1 MSSVTPNR
9 QTKIAID
16 VSTTNCLRQPFAFPR
31 DAQQMVPTYFAPDSA
46 LNSYWVVKHPYTVA
60 WTMELFGCDPAEAL
74 VNSVATAGYKI
85 VWQDSSNSFLAEN
98 WVAKE
103 TYKKP
108 TDLPGVTPSADLPS
122 TGNSVLI
129 QRVPATS
136 TFGKVLTA
144 PEPVSPPTPP
154 PPNLNPNPSY
164 TLVQIPVNPVM
175 TSKSTYEPNQSFILR
190 FHIPLGGAI
199 PDTVC
204 RLSFGGSVTTTPT
217 DRSGSVIGGRFDL
230 AIRGDGRA
238 ILFEFTSSG
247 WQERFEFRWGNPSQ
261 EAVNPNSVV
270 GYYGTIIIQPFA
282 NDKITF
288 RTRWQSLTAKSSGFI
303 HDYRGW
309 GGGIAVD
316 FGSQNDASAGPKI
329 GGAGVY
335 TYKNYPE
342 ITGIQKLDFS
352 TGPGNIIL
360 YCRDDNRGPVAVG
373 SMRYPESGQLLD
385 APFLVPGAVS
395 NADIFTVQGRT
406 WKLGG
411 TSITAQMYTQ
421 NGVALTSAGTNR
433 FYAVAGVNAYRVKI
447 TFNSS
452 SDRVQTPVLYSYQV
466 LLEGLFQSYVPATTY
481 LTTYIQATA
490 FSGPGTSVSEDSFQA
505 VIQDRHGELPNLYT
519 RTGQRAQLRIYNAT
533 TGAIRSILGEGY
545 VFRNTATPLGQDGG
559 YPAYGT
565 WKQYDLNV
573 NGQWERLT
581 RKRLKTHL
589 TLGED
594 PNAAS
599 NVLNIGG
606 NGKMPYFIEDAIGLL
621 LQCGGFAS
629 TQYITPPY
637 TFRLMAAD
645 PDLLTIPAGTQ
656 VSEALLHLIE
666 DWLNGYLIWDPTAG
680 ATGSWRII
688 RPPVYKVGTTA
699 MASFTE
705 AVGGAKLPMYTAE
718 GSSTAEMVHG
728 TFKRTPIKPAANV
741 LILRGSRG
749 VVAAYTNTRSFNA
762 GGSSTA
768 DPTHVDF
775 IGEEVPLVWINPA
788 VDNQAAANLLIRRLA
803 RFAAFGYYEYEW
815 VAPYLLLS
823 ATQTGDSYQNA
834 SYDRPLRI
842 GDVVSVEGPT
852 GTANVMIRRV
862 KWLGDH
868 DVTQMASYQ
877 AISIL

>member
-16 VSTTNCLRQPFAFPR
+16 VSTTNCLRQPNPFFQS
-31 DAQQMVPTYFAPDSA
+31 AQNMIACRYGSLVSQNI
-46 LNSYWVVKHPYTVA
+46 LKQPYTPA
-60 WTMELFGCDPAEAL
+60 WTIQPNMLDPGDAIY
-74 VNSVATAGYKI
+74 SG
-85 VWQDSSNSFLAEN
+85 QPSSFLGASDVEMATN
-98 WVAKE
+98 WAARE
-103 TYKKP
+103 SFLKP
-108 TDLPGVTPSADLPS
+108 TDLVGVTYNAAVVSS
-122 TGNSVLI
+122 GVNEFVK
-129 QRVPATS
+129 RVGASGTWAGS
-136 TFGKVLTA
+136 LTTD
-144 PEPVSPPTPP
+144 EPTPAFA
-154 PPNLNPNPSY
+154 SFGGT
-164 TLVQIPVNPVM
+164 TLTLDVDPVIQTKN
-175 TSKSTYEPNQSFILR
+175 SAEPNQCYWLQFSVPQAPIT
-190 FHIPLGGAI
+190 
-199 PDTVC
+199 PDYVC
-204 RLSFGGSVTTTPT
+204 ALSFGGNVTTEGQSRLTQYK
-217 DRSGSVIGGRFDL
+217 GGRFCL
-230 AIRGDGRA
+230 LVRGDGRA
-238 ILFEFTSSG
+238 ILLELANSG
-247 WQERFEFRWGNPSQ
+247 WAERYQFAWGNPTDGG
-261 EAVNPNSVV
+261 VRN
-270 GYYGTIIIQPFA
+270 YFGTILIQPFA

-288 RTRWQSLTAKSSGFI
+288 ISKWGSFVDPGLLPKEPNLPNVFARAAEAKLSGQVSKV
-303 HDYRGW
+303 H
-309 GGGIAVD
+309 
-316 FGSQNDASAGPKI
+316 Q
-329 GGAGVY
+329 Y
-335 TYKNYPE
+335 TYEHDPDTAGYF
-342 ITGIQKLDFS
+342 KLDYS
-352 TGPGNIIL
+352 TGPGNAL
-360 YCRDDNRGPVAVG
+360 LRVRRDLRGPFRLAKYK
-373 SMRYPESGQLLD
+373 YPTTGVLVD

-395 NADIFTVQGRT
+395 NSDIFTVQGRT

-421 NGVALTSAGTNR
+421 NGVALSSAGTNR

-447 TFNSS
+447 TFNAS
-452 SDRVQTPVLYSYQV
+452 SDQVQTPVLYSYQV
-466 LLEGLFQSYVPATTY
+466 LLDGLFQSYTPAATY

-505 VIQDRHGELPNLYT
+505 IIQDRHGELPNLYT

-705 AVGGAKLPMYTAE
+705 SVGGAKLPMYTAE

-788 VDNQAAANLLIRRLA
+788 VDNQAAANLLLRRLA